1 MRWKTAQLSFAIALA
16 CLSLSADTVKMAIF
30 QLEPFMMTIPGSGE
44 PGGVVVDYWRDYVA
58 PRLGVTLSVSG
69 PFPIARVQKM
79 LESGEVDVVSQL
91 TKIPERESMFTFPKT
106 PLALITSC
114 LIVRKDDPLTEVT
127 GTSDLYDKKIGFI
140 ENAFIPQLLIDARI
154 ELELISY
161 TDYREINLKKLLA
174 GRIDA
179 MLDINKDS
187 MLYYLNSSK
196 YRHSV
201 RIIDLPVEKTATYS
215 IFAKT
220 EKGRSLCEAFE
231 KVNAEGYAYGI
242 YWEIYKDYI
251 K

>member
-1 MRWKTAQLSFAIALA
+1 MRWKTAQLSFAIALL
-16 CLSLSADTVKMAIF
+16 CLPLRADTVKMAIF
-30 QLEPFMMTIPGSGE
+30 QLEPFMMTMPGGTE
-44 PGGVVVDYWRDYVA
+44 PCGVVVDYWREYVA

-69 PFPIARVQKM
+69 PFSIARAQKM

-91 TKIPERESMFTFPKT
+91 TKIPERELMFTYPET
-106 PLALITSC
+106 PLALISSC
-114 LIVRKDDPLTEVT
+114 IIVLNDDPLLKVT
-127 GTSDLYDKKIGFI
+127 RTSDLYDKKIGFI
-140 ENAFIPQLLIDARI
+140 EDAFIPQLLIDERI
-154 ELELISY
+154 ELELISF

-215 IFAKT
+215 IFANT
-220 EKGRSLCEAFE
+220 EKGRALCEAFE
-231 KVNAEGYAYGI
+231 KINAEGYANGI
-242 YWEIYKDYI
+242 YREMYKEYV